1 MNNIFCKR
9 IYEEPSSSDGFRI
22 LVDRLWSRGIS
33 RDSAYIDHWAKDI
46 APSSELRKWFSH
58 EPGKFETF
66 SEKYADELN
75 ANPAV
80 HEFLSFVSDRLTAG
94 RITLLYSAKDT
105 EHNNAVVLAGWLNR
119 TL

>member
-1 MNNIFCKR
+1 MEGEGAAENGEISEIDRLLMTLNSG
-9 IYEEPSSSDGFRI
+9 SSSGQDEGE
-22 LVDRLWSRGIS
+22 V
-33 RDSAYIDHWAKDI
+33 H
-46 APSSELRKWFSH
+46 
-58 EPGKFETF
+58 FENL
-66 SEKYADELN
+66 SADELN

-119 TL
+119 NL